1 MAEFTQIEKINLA
14 LKAIFGVQG
23 TWNTEPPNGFHWSQ
37 EEYSYQ
43 QWTLNSE
50 IIMSNI
56 PRAETYTEAQ
66 ANALIHSDLI
76 EEVELK
82 MSIIPG
88 TNGRAWAAFK
98 TYNNKDSGINGDWLQ
113 PQLFGR
119 GYALRFYQDNGTH
132 NDSIPS
138 SGAPGNEIATTF
150 GTWIP
155 NYKLGFIILGDNST
169 VPAMG
174 WTSPLWV
181 KVFRYKGPKGV
192 TGTTAGVSLD
202 DAYNN
207 GRSITV
213 DEGPVVLNSTA
224 GHAALQI
231 TPVMSAPTQGLQEG
245 QITIVGGTQYQYNSS
260 RNKWLSINKETPSF
274 TARFACGNYLS
285 SDKHGGLNS
294 GFTVFK
300 NATITGIT
308 GNVGWGTQNKT
319 FYIMKN
325 GIHTPLQTFIMNSG
339 KIIDTSLNIDILA
352 GDTIQIYFQPGAQ
365 AYSPRINL
373 EISWRL

>member
-1 MAEFTQIEKINLA
+1 VAEFTQIEKINLA

-43 QWTLNSE
+43 QWTLNNE
-50 IIMSNI
+50 IIMSDV
-56 PRAETYTEAQ
+56 PRAETAAEAQ
-66 ANALIHSDLI
+66 VNKLANPLLI
-76 EEVELK
+76 EEIELK
-82 MSIIPG
+82 LSVIPG

-119 GYALRFYQDNGTH
+119 GYALRLYQDNGTH
-132 NDSIPS
+132 NDAIPS
-138 SGAPGNEIATTF
+138 SGAPGNEIATTM

-155 NYKLGFIILGDNST
+155 NYKLGFIILGDSST
-169 VPAMG
+169 VPMMG

-181 KVFRYKGPKGV
+181 KVFRYIGPKGV
-192 TGTTAGVSLD
+192 TGSSAGVSLD

-207 GRSITV
+207 GNVITV
-213 DEGPVVLNSTA
+213 DNGPVVLNPVA
-224 GHAALQI
+224 GYAALQI
-231 TPVMSAPTQGLQEG
+231 TPAVSAPTQGLQDG
-245 QITIVGGTQYQYNSS
+245 QITIVGGIQYQYDST
-260 RNKWLSINKETPSF
+260 RNKWLSVNKETPSF
-274 TARFACGNYLS
+274 IGRFGCGNYLS
-285 SDKHGGLNS
+285 TDKHGGLNS
-294 GFTVFK
+294 GFTVFR
-300 NATITGIT
+300 NGTITGIT
-308 GNVGWGTQNKT
+308 GNIGWGAQNKT

-325 GIHTPLQTFIMNSG
+325 GIHTNLQTFVMNAG
-339 KIIDTSLNIDILA
+339 KIVDTSLNIDIVA
-352 GDTIQIYFQPGAQ
+352 GDIIQIYFQPGPQ

>member
-1 MAEFTQIEKINLA
+1 LAEFTQIEKINLA

-37 EEYSYQ
+37 EEYPYQ
-43 QWTLNSE
+43 QWVLNDD
-50 IIMSNI
+50 IIMSHV
-56 PRAETYTEAQ
+56 PRAENTTEAQ
-66 ANALIHSDLI
+66 TNKLANPSLI
-76 EEVELK
+76 EEIELK
-82 MSIIPG
+82 LSVIPG

-98 TYNNKDSGINGDWLQ
+98 TYNNKNSGINGDWLQ

-119 GYALRFYQDNGTH
+119 GYSLRLYQDNGTH
-132 NDSIPS
+132 NDAIPS

-169 VPAMG
+169 VPVMG

-181 KVFRYKGPKGV
+181 KVFRYIGPKGV

-207 GRSITV
+207 GRTIVV
-213 DEGPVVLNSTA
+213 DSGPVVLNSTA

-231 TPVMSAPTQGLQEG
+231 TPVISAPTQGLQDG
-245 QITIVGGTQYQYNSS
+245 QITIVNGIQYQYDST
-260 RNKWLSINKETPSF
+260 RNKWLSVNKETTSF
-274 TARFACGNYLS
+274 VARFGCGNYLS
-285 SDKHGGLNS
+285 ADKHSSLNS
-294 GFTVFK
+294 GFTVFR
-300 NATITGIT
+300 NSVITGIT
-308 GNVGWGTQNKT
+308 GNIGWGTQNKT
-319 FYIMKN
+319 FHIMKN
-325 GIHTPLQTFIMNSG
+325 GIHTSLQTFTMDAG
-339 KIIDTSLNIDILA
+339 KIINTLLNIDILA

-373 EISWRL
+373 EISARL